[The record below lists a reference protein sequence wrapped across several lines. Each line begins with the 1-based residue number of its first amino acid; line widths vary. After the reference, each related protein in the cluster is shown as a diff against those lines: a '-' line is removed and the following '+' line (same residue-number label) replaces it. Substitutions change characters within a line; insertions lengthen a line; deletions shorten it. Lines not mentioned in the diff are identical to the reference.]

1 LQNPL
6 APAALPTGSF
16 VQGWLA
22 ASFTDAQW
30 AAEFKNLTAAG
41 IKYLIVQTTLDETS
55 HPIGNA
61 QPTYSPTDMWSL
73 YPSNIQGVAYRG
85 ATPGTSVS
93 PVETILKHAQ
103 ANGIK
108 VFLGLNLYGLA
119 WFYDFNTRPFITD
132 SIWTTAEATRGNTVA
147 DELLSLY
154 KAKFPDAMHGWYWP
168 WEIDNSQPFTF
179 PSTQGVIER
188 MLNTNLD
195 HLAIKNDAMPV
206 MISPFYNAGLGTPA
220 AYGTVWKAILAGLT
234 HFGANDILAPQ
245 DGLGADHVKITDLA
259 AWFTALKVAV
269 ATKAGVSL
277 WANTETFQT
286 VGSQLV
292 SAPLNRVVAQ
302 VKAVTPLVS
311 NIASFSYSH
320 YNSPSV
326 VNPAFHKAWLA
337 YRQSGTVTT
346 TPPPAPTGL
355 TAVKQGTNV
364 VLTWTP
370 NKGPSGDCGFL
381 VSRAGMQI
389 GRIEIPLKAR
399 LAGTKATFTDTT
411 ATGTHN
417 LYEVTAFDVLGNFSP
432 KTPITGP

>member
-1 LQNPL
+1 MQNSL
-6 APAALPTGSF
+6 IPAALPTGSF

-30 AAEFKNLTAAG
+30 TAEFKNLTAAG
-41 IKYLIVQTTLDETS
+41 IKHLIVQTTLDETS

-61 QPTYSPTDMWSL
+61 QPTYSPTDMRSL
-73 YPSNIQGVAYRG
+73 YPSNIPGVAYRG
-85 ATPGTSVS
+85 PTPGASVS
-93 PVETILKHAQ
+93 PVESILKHAQ

-132 SIWTTAEATRGNTVA
+132 SIWTTAEASRGNAVA

-154 KAKFPDAMHGWYWP
+154 KAKYPDAMHGWYWP

-179 PSTQGVIER
+179 ASTQGVIEK

-195 HLAIKNDAMPV
+195 HLALKNDAMPV
-206 MISPFYNAGLGTPA
+206 MISPFFNAALGTPA
-220 AYGTVWKAILAGLT
+220 AYGAVWKAILAGLT
-234 HFGANDILAPQ
+234 HFGVNDILAPQ
-245 DGLGADHVKITDLA
+245 DGVGADHVKITDLA
-259 AWFTALKVAV
+259 LWFSALKAAV

-292 SAPLNRVVAQ
+292 SAPLSRVASQ
-302 VKAVTPLVS
+302 VKAVAPVVS
-311 NIASFSYSH
+311 NVVSFSYSH
-320 YNSPSV
+320 YDSPSV

-337 YRQSGTVTT
+337 YKQTGALAT

-355 TAVKQGTNV
+355 TAVKQGINV
-364 VLTWTP
+364 VLTWTA
-370 NKGPSGDCGFL
+370 NTNSSGDCGFL
-381 VSRAGMQI
+381 IARKGVQI
-389 GRIEIPLKAR
+389 GRIEIPPKAR
-399 LAGTKATFTDTT
+399 AAGAKITFTDTT
-411 ATGTHN
+411 ATGSHN
-417 LYEVTAFDVLGNFSP
+417 LYEVTAFDVLGNFSA
-432 KTPITGP
+432 KTPVTGP